1 MTAFMIFQERQYCM
15 GKQTTDAK
23 GKGLEL
29 KNQTLT
35 DAMQM
40 FRAGENSND
49 IRPQAREMTKWV
61 EVPATN

>member
-1 MTAFMIFQERQYCM
+1 M
-15 GKQTTDAK
+15 GKQTRDAK

-40 FRAGENSND
+40 FRAGENSNE